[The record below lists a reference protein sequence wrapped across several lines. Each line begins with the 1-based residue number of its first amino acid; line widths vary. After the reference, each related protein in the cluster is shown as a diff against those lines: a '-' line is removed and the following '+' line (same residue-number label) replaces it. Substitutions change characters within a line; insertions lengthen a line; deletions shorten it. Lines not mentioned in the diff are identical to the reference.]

1 MELAIEAVPHWNG
14 RRAGATKTP
23 TSYLFYLCYNTTMPT
38 LAINRR
44 AKYDYAI
51 LEKFEAGLVLAGY
64 EVKAAKKGHLSLK
77 GSYVTINQEEA
88 WLINSL
94 ISPYQPKNM
103 PQDYDPARSRKLLL
117 HKKEIK
123 GLIGKKRGRGL
134 TLVPLR
140 VYTKRN
146 RIKLEFAL
154 GQGKRQIDK
163 REKIKQR
170 ETKRKIDR
178 ALKRR

>member
-1 MELAIEAVPHWNG
+1 
-14 RRAGATKTP
+14 
-23 TSYLFYLCYNTTMPT
+23 MPALVT
-38 LAINRR
+38 NRK
-44 AKYDYAI
+44 AKFDYKI

-64 EVKAAKKGHLSLK
+64 EVKAVKNGHMSLR
-77 GSYVTINQEEA
+77 GAYVTINGNEA

-103 PQDYDPARSRKLLL
+103 PEDYDSSRSRKLLL

-123 GLIGKKRGRGL
+123 SLIGKRKGKGL

-140 VYTKRN
+140 VYTKHD

-154 GQGKRQIDK
+154 GQGKKQIDK
-163 REKIKQR
+163 RENIKQR
-170 ETKRKIDR
+170 EDNRRIDR
-178 ALKRR
+178 AMKRRG

>member
-1 MELAIEAVPHWNG
+1 
-14 RRAGATKTP
+14 
-23 TSYLFYLCYNTTMPT
+23 MPT
-38 LAINRR
+38 LATNRR

-51 LEKFEAGLVLAGY
+51 LEKFEAGLVLAGH
-64 EVKAAKKGHLSLK
+64 EVKAIKKGWMSLK
-77 GSYVTINQEEA
+77 GSYVTIKDEEV
-88 WLINSL
+88 WLINAQ
-94 ISPYQPKNM
+94 ISPYQPKNT
-103 PQDYDPARSRKLLL
+103 PQDYNPTRSRKLLM

-123 GLIGKKRGRGL
+123 GLIGKRKGKGL